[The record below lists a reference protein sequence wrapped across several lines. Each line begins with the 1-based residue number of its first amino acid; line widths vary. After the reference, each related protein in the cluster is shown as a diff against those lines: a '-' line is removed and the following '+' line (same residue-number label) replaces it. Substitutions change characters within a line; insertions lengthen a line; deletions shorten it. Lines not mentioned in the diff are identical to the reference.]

1 MPFYLRPEAHDWF
14 SNLQKSKKPGRGFTL
29 DFDMY
34 YTCLIAGIAAGK
46 RAKLP
51 DDPKLDLSD
60 FPGEYRQN
68 GKLIVAMFL
77 ARECKVRGVRLD
89 DRKRLHDTIRD
100 LVSPDS
106 SPWLSPAGM
115 RLMNE
120 YAAGGL
126 DVLIDSS
133 RGQKPQHLEAFL
145 PKFLAQIDQLLNP
158 S

>member
-1 MPFYLRPEAHDWF
+1 MPFYLRSDAHDWF
-14 SNLQKSKKPGRGFTL
+14 SNLKSATKPGRGFTL

-34 YTCLIAGIAAGK
+34 YVCLIAGIANGK
-46 RAKLP
+46 RSKLP
-51 DDPKLDLSD
+51 EDVRMELSD

-126 DVLIDSS
+126 EVLMDISK
-133 RGQKPQHLEAFL
+133 GQKPQHLEAFL
-145 PKFLAQIDQLLNP
+145 PKYLDQVDALLQAN
-158 S
+158 